1 MAVIALWLLL
11 LCGIGLF
18 GVITHRFPWMV
29 IIVCALFAA
38 AASGLLQQRRWGWAL
53 ALSAAFLSL
62 CYGTYMV
69 FRFHQAQLIVMVV
82 VNLIF
87 FLYLVRPE
95 VLERLR

>member
-1 MAVIALWLLL
+1 
-11 LCGIGLF
+11 
-18 GVITHRFPWMV
+18 
-29 IIVCALFAA
+29 
-38 AASGLLQQRRWGWAL
+38 
-53 ALSAAFLSL
+53 
-62 CYGTYMV
+62 MV